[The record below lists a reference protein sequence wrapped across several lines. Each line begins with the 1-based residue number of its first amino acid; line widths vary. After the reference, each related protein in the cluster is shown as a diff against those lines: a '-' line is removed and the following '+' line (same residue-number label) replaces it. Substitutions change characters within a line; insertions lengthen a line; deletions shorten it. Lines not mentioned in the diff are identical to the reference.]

1 MQRCL
6 WVAAIAA
13 LLITGITNGY
23 AKSRWGANYFPNT
36 SLITHEGKT
45 VQFFDDL
52 IEDKIV
58 VINFIYTTCPDTCP
72 LETAQ
77 LTRVQGILG
86 DRLGKDIFFYS
97 ITIDPD
103 NDSPEVLKA
112 YREKFGAQW
121 TFLTGN
127 KQEIITLRRKL
138 GLYIENNEGGEFNH
152 NISMIIGNQTT
163 GRWMKRSPFENPY
176 VLADQIGNWLTG
188 WKSPQHVKDYA
199 NAPKLRTISD
209 GEKLYRTRCL
219 SCHTIDGSDDKM
231 IGPDLLGVTQRRD
244 RKWLIRWL
252 KEPDKMLAEQ
262 DPIAIGLYKQFNNVP
277 MPNMRLSRVDVMDL
291 LKYME
296 QETTA
301 RWGAQ
306 DTDMASAIEP
316 AEDVVAV
323 MNAWIREAMPDST
336 VNAGY
341 MTLVNVGS
349 EDVKLVGV
357 ESQTCAEVEL
367 HEMTMANGMM
377 EMHELSELI
386 VPAGGQAQF
395 KPGGKHLMLKD
406 PDSHLTSGQKVELT
420 LVFDSGKRQTVTVA
434 VADK

>member
-262 DPIAIGLYKQFNNVP
+262 DPIAIGLYKQFNNGP